1 MVARVRIGISLRP
14 AIISV
19 VPSHHI
25 YFIGDKKLQPESIW
39 GMHLLLVKLGV
50 RVEENHGG
58 LLQVLWKISVHLIFG
73 ENLIVIEGEEHAVKL
88 FSILALHHESPPI
101 KIVLEHLL

>member
-1 MVARVRIGISLRP
+1 MVARVRIGVSLRS
-14 AIISV
+14 AIIPV

-25 YFIGDKKLQPESIW
+25 YFVGDKKLQPESIW

-50 RVEENHGG
+50 GVEENHGG
-58 LLQVLWKISVHLIFG
+58 LLQVLWKISLHLILG

-88 FSILALHHESPPI
+88 FPVLAPHHESPPI